1 MSRWPDTRL
10 CAALGIENPLLL
22 APMAGAGDAT
32 LAIAAARGG
41 ALGAIPAAM
50 LSADVL
56 EREVLRFRAATR
68 APIHLNFFS
77 HPSQPEDAVR
87 MAAWR
92 ERLAPYYRQ
101 WRVDP
106 QARLNSA
113 QRRPFDTEACALL
126 ERLRPQVV
134 SFHFGLP
141 EPALLDRVRASGARI
156 LSSAT
161 TVAEARW
168 LDARGVDAII
178 AQGSEAGGHRGMFL
192 GDDAA
197 TQIGSFALIPQI
209 VDAVSVPVI
218 AAGGIADARGIA
230 AAFALGAS
238 GVQLGTAFLWTP
250 EAMVAAVHRAAL
262 QTAADDQTAL
272 TNLFSGRPARGIVNR
287 LMREQGP
294 LRNDLPPF
302 PTAGAALAPL
312 RAKAE
317 PEGLGDFQP
326 LWAGQAFK
334 LGREE
339 GAEALAR
346 RLIAETLERLG
357 R

>member
-1 MSRWPDTRL
+1 MSPWPDARL
-10 CAALGIENPLLL
+10 CSALGIQNPVLL

-41 ALGAIPAAM
+41 ALAAIPAAM
-50 LSADVL
+50 LSVDVL
-56 EREVLRFRAATR
+56 EREVMRFRAATG
-68 APIHLNFFS
+68 AAIHLNFFS
-77 HPSQPEDAVR
+77 HRPQADDAER
-87 MAAWR
+87 TAAWR
-92 ERLAPYYRQ
+92 LRLTPYYQ
-101 WRVDP
+101 HWGIDP
-106 QARLNSA
+106 QTKLGAA
-113 QRRPFDTEACALL
+113 QRRPFDTEACAAV

-141 EPALLDRVRASGARI
+141 ETGLLERVRACGARI

-178 AQGSEAGGHRGMFL
+178 AQGSEAGGHRDMFL
-192 GDDAA
+192 TDDAH
-197 TQIGSFALIPQI
+197 TQIGGLALIPQI

-218 AAGGIADARGIA
+218 AAGGIGDARGMA

-317 PEGLGDFQP
+317 PEGLGDFQS